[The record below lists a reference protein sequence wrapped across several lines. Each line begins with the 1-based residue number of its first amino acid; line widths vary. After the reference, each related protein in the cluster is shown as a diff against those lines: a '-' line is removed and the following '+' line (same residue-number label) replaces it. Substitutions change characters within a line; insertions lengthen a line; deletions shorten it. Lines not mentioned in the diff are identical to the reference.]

1 MKYITIIKRSS
12 RILSIVKKKINDKFF
27 IMCFGFK
34 KYITL
39 LLSLSTLEHIC
50 NALLR
55 RQTTITHIHSVCSVK
70 QIKWT
75 PPPQKKEK

>member
-1 MKYITIIKRSS
+1 
-12 RILSIVKKKINDKFF
+12 
-27 IMCFGFK
+27 MCFGFK

-55 RQTTITHIHSVCSVK
+55 KQTTIIHTHSVCSVK

-75 PPPQKKEK
+75 PPKKKRNNNMKCKQNVRIIVFL

>member
-1 MKYITIIKRSS
+1 
-12 RILSIVKKKINDKFF
+12 
-27 IMCFGFK
+27 MCFGFK

-55 RQTTITHIHSVCSVK
+55 KQTTIIHTHSVCSVK

-75 PPPQKKEK
+75 PPPQKKGTIT